1 MKKVVQHFYIQMGMG
16 SGLSH
21 RVLIYVAPTVC
32 VLCFIW
38 GGGGDKGCWSY
49 KGVKGRGILFQ
60 GILVHFARSNFISG
74 KRVLILATTL

>member
-16 SGLSH
+16 SGLSL

-38 GGGGDKGCWSY
+38 GGGEIR
-49 KGVKGRGILFQ
+49 GVGLIRGLREGVFY
-60 GILVHFARSNFISG
+60 FKEF
-74 KRVLILATTL
+74 

>member
-1 MKKVVQHFYIQMGMG
+1 MLYLYYIYVKKVVQHFYIQMGMG

-38 GGGGDKGCWSY
+38 GGGGIR
-49 KGVKGRGILFQ
+49 GVGLIRGLREEVFY
-60 GILVHFARSNFISG
+60 FKEF
-74 KRVLILATTL
+74 

>member
-1 MKKVVQHFYIQMGMG
+1 MLPQ
-16 SGLSH
+16 LS
-21 RVLIYVAPTVC
+21 VFC
-32 VLCFIW
+32 VLF

-74 KRVLILATTL
+74 KRVLILATNL

>member
-1 MKKVVQHFYIQMGMG
+1 MLPQ
-16 SGLSH
+16 LS
-21 RVLIYVAPTVC
+21 VFC
-32 VLCFIW
+32 VLFG

-74 KRVLILATTL
+74 KRV

>member
-16 SGLSH
+16 SRLSH

-38 GGGGDKGCWSY
+38 GGGIR
-49 KGVKGRGILFQ
+49 GVGLIRGLREGVFY
-60 GILVHFARSNFISG
+60 FKEF
-74 KRVLILATTL
+74 